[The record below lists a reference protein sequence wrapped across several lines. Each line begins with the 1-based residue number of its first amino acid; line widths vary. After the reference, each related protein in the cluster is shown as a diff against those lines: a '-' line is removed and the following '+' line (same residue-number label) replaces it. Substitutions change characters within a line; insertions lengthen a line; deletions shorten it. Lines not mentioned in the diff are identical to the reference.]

1 LKRELSLISASVS
14 FFKGE
19 SAIVIAYV
27 ASEDA
32 RDFNIGTSEGAAA
45 GWVIQLEDEKFRGQ
59 RILVKWLSSTRL

>member
-45 GWVIQLEDEKFRGQ
+45 G
-59 RILVKWLSSTRL
+59 